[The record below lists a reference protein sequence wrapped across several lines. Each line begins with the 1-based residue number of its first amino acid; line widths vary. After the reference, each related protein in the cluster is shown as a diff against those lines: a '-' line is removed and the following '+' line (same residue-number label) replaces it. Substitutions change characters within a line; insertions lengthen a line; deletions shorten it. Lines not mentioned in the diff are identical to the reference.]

1 MKPGHPQPTE
11 YAAFFA
17 GYMARAQAV
26 DDPIAALELQLDDA
40 LALLRGLPGDKQL
53 HRYAPGKWSIKEVV
67 NHLTDTERIFAYRAM
82 RVARNDQTPL
92 APFDEN
98 SYVVAAEGDGV
109 EWDALLAEFEL
120 VRNSSIQLLK
130 NFPVKAWTRMGTAS
144 GAPISVRAMVL
155 IVYGHVAHHLGIV
168 RERYL

>member
-1 MKPGHPQPTE
+1 MHPGHPQPNE
-11 YAAFFA
+11 YGPFFA
-17 GYMARAQAV
+17 GYIGKAQSV
-26 DDPIAALELQLDDA
+26 EDPIAALELQLDD
-40 LALLRGLPGDKQL
+40 LLTLLRPLDSAKQM

-67 NHLTDTERIFAYRAM
+67 NHITDAERVFSYRAM

-98 SYVVAAEGDGV
+98 PYVAAAEADRV
-109 EWDALLAEFEL
+109 EWSALLGEFEL
-120 VRNSSIQLLK
+120 VRNSSIQLLR
-130 NFPVKAWTRMGTAS
+130 NLPDAAWTRMGTAS

-155 IVYGHVAHHLGIV
+155 IMYGHVAHHLGIV

>member
-1 MKPGHPQPTE
+1 MNPGHPQPNE
-11 YAAFFA
+11 YGAFFA
-17 GYMARAQAV
+17 GYLARAQGV
-26 DDPIAALELQLDDA
+26 DDPIAALELQLDEA
-40 LALLRGLPGDKQL
+40 LTLLRGLSADQQL
-53 HRYAPGKWSIKEVV
+53 HRYAPGKWSVKEVV

-98 SYVVAAEGDGV
+98 PYVVAAEGDSV
-109 EWDALLAEFEL
+109 EWNALLAEFEL

-130 NFPVKAWTRMGTAS
+130 NFPGAAWTRMGTAG
-144 GAPISVRAMVL
+144 GAAISVRAMVL
-155 IVYGHVAHHLGIV
+155 LMYGHVAHHVAIV